1 MERSKS
7 ALIAAAGLMALAVAV
22 DPADAARVGVTTAV
36 NQDARTPVA
45 GKGMKTIALGD
56 EVIRDQVINT
66 DDNGLVQILLAD
78 GTAFTVGPNSS
89 LTIDSF
95 VYDPAAGTAKVS
107 ASLTKGF
114 MRFIG
119 GRTSKTAG
127 GATIRTP
134 IGTAGIR
141 GAVVDIDLGAIG
153 QRLGKARSRKDKKG
167 GQGSNPPHVSLIFG
181 KEVTLTAGSVS
192 NRLFKAGYSVVV
204 DGGRHAVTRTPPAFL
219 SAMQS
224 RLAGRD
230 GTQGGALRQPQERD
244 VTSSGI
250 AQHNSGARLPTN
262 VPIPEPRPG
271 ETVQQSSVEE
281 ARTTIEPRDLTKP
294 GGGST
299 GGNTGG
305 TVPVI
310 RTAKVRVLLARPIDE
325 DGGNGIV
332 GGSTE
337 TDRTGTLTGPEG
349 GNGTATLDG
358 GDSLVLP
365 VYADSAF
372 TAHAISGRTF
382 GGATYTGNAYVGLD
396 GFRAYMMTDG
406 TNPLYAIAG
415 RPTAD
420 VPGIF
425 STPGTR
431 RYSLTA
437 DATSPLSNG
446 LGGVI
451 PFTYAPSLA
460 GVDLSGASSSDF
472 LVAGTP
478 GGSDPN
484 VVARGL
490 QAWIVIDG
498 TGSTQKSG
506 LGVMTGVISLRG
518 DGVSYGFE
526 GKRGGTDRFD
536 PATGTVMAHGGKV
549 VSVGGGDGGS
559 SIFGPDGRYLVL
571 TNDPDN
577 YAFRDKANDPGLGG
591 NEFSTGH
598 VANLSSKDMNPTRSY
613 NGRTLNGFSSVA
625 LSINGLA
632 SARAGTAR
640 MQFNAANATFSASFD
655 QFNRYSGAPLTHDN
669 IGFTDELGG
678 AVYLDDDNFASRG
691 SNNRSYVVN
700 SKVAPVKIF
709 NNGTSADLCTCSYLS
724 WGWWG
729 SADSADTW
737 VQSAHM
743 GNWAVGDVTKDV
755 EMPVGG
761 TATYVGN
768 AVGTVLNNGDQY
780 IATGTMS
787 ATMDF
792 GARTGNVSI
801 ANFDNHNFG
810 SNVSFVG
817 STSTF
822 TGVNGATNID
832 GSFVNDGADK
842 AKGILGSFSSS
853 DAGWSASGI
862 FGASR

>member
-7 ALIAAAGLMALAVAV
+7 ALIAAAGLMSLIAAV
-22 DPADAARVGVTTAV
+22 DPAAAARVGVTTAV
-36 NQDARTPVA
+36 NPDARTPVA

-56 EVIRDQVINT
+56 EVVRNQVINT
-66 DDNGLVQILLAD
+66 DEKGLVQILLAD

-153 QRLGKARSRKDKKG
+153 QRLGKARSRKDKKT
-167 GQGSNPPHVSLIFG
+167 GQSSNPPHVSLIFG
-181 KEVTLTAGSVS
+181 REVTLTAGSVS

-204 DGGRHAVTRTPPAFL
+204 DDGRHAVTRTPPAFL

-224 RLAGRD
+224 RLAGSD
-230 GTQGGALRQPQERD
+230 GTQGGALRQPEERD
-244 VTSSGI
+244 VTQSGI
-250 AQHNSGARLPTN
+250 AQHNSASRLPTN

-271 ETVQQSSVEE
+271 ETAQQASVDE
-281 ARTTIEPRDLTKP
+281 ARATIEQEDLIEPDDGNP
-294 GGGST
+294 GGE
-299 GGNTGG
+299 
-305 TVPVI
+305 VPVI

-332 GGSTE
+332 GGSAE
-337 TDRTGTLTGPEG
+337 TDITGTLTGPEG
-349 GNGTATLDG
+349 GDGTVTLDG
-358 GDSLVLP
+358 GGSLSLP

-372 TAHAISGRTF
+372 AAHAVSGRTF
-382 GGATYTGNAYVGLD
+382 GDKTYSGKAYVGLD
-396 GFRAYMMTDG
+396 GFRAYMLTDG
-406 TNPLYAIAG
+406 TNPLYAVAG

-420 VPGIF
+420 LPAVF
-425 STPGTR
+425 SMPGTR

-437 DATSPLSNG
+437 DATSPLSTS

-451 PFTYAPSLA
+451 PFTYAPNVS
-460 GVDLSGASSSDF
+460 GVDLSGAASSDF
-472 LVAGTP
+472 LVAGKT
-478 GGSDPN
+478 GGSDPDT
-484 VVARGL
+484 VARGL

-506 LGVMTGVISLRG
+506 LGLMTGAVSLRE

-526 GKRGGTDRFD
+526 GERGGTDRFE
-536 PATGTVMAHGGKV
+536 PSTGTVIAHEGKI

-559 SIFGPDGRYLVL
+559 SIFGPDGRYMVL
-571 TNDPDN
+571 TNDPDDS
-577 YAFRDKANDPGLGG
+577 AFRDTANYPGEGEG
-591 NEFSTGH
+591 AFSTGH
-598 VANLSSKDMNPTRSY
+598 VANLLSRDTNLARSY
-613 NGRTLNGFSSVA
+613 DGRTLNGFSSVA
-625 LSINGLA
+625 LSINGMTT
-632 SARAGTAR
+632 ARAGTAE
-640 MQFNAANATFSASFD
+640 MDFNAAAGTFSAIFEQFD
-655 QFNRYSGAPLTHDN
+655 RYSGPPLWHDE
-669 IGFTDELGG
+669 IGFTDGYGG
-678 AVYLDDDNFASRG
+678 AVYLDDDNFASSG
-691 SNNRSYVVN
+691 KNNRSYVVN

-709 NNGTSADLCTCSYLS
+709 NNGTSADLCNCSYLS

-729 SADSADTW
+729 SADRADSW

-743 GNWAVGDVTKDV
+743 GNWAVGEVTKDV

-761 TATYVGN
+761 TATYAGN

-780 IATGTMS
+780 IATGTVN

-792 GARTGNVSI
+792 GARTGSVSI
-801 ANFDNHNFG
+801 ANFDNHSFG
-810 SNVSFVG
+810 GDVSFVG

-822 TGVNGATNID
+822 KGVNGATNID

-842 AKGILGSFSSS
+842 AKGIIGAFSSS
-853 DAGWSASGI
+853 DGGWSASGI
-862 FGASR
+862 FGAGR